1 MDVSNDVKVQVAG
14 VGQTQGEKK
23 NRSKTKIVKLKP
35 LNSVNNYKFS
45 KLASKRLPNALN
57 AVKLVGNLS
66 RRSSYEY
73 SDAEAQSIIKS
84 LSKAMRELR
93 KKFK

>member
-1 MDVSNDVKVQVAG
+1 MKKLYFILFFLISSFLSYGQKYFVGGHGNNEWSN
-14 VGQTQGEKK
+14 
-23 NRSKTKIVKLKP
+23 
-35 LNSVNNYKFS
+35 
-45 KLASKRLPNALN
+45 ASNWSNGKPNALN

-84 LSKAMRELR
+84 LSKAMRDLR

>member
-1 MDVSNDVKVQVAG
+1 MIGQVSKSLKKKVNKR
-14 VGQTQGEKK
+14 KK

-35 LNSVNNYKFS
+35 LNSVKNYKFS

-73 SDAEAQSIIKS
+73 TDAEAQSIIKS
-84 LSKAMRELR
+84 LSKAMRDLR
-93 KKFK
+93 KKFR